1 MHDKRQKMYTKF
13 QLENVTGKDNLRNPG
28 TDGRLTLKW
37 LLKKKHDRI
46 HLIHLAKNT
55 I

>member
-1 MHDKRQKMYTKF
+1 M
-13 QLENVTGKDNLRNPG
+13 ENVYKISVGKCDWKDNLRNPG
-28 TDGRLTLKW
+28 IDGRITLKW

-46 HLIHLAKNT
+46 HWIHLAKNT